1 MTLKFT
7 NVSYEYAPNSPFAH
21 HALKDINL
29 SIEMGKITAIIGA
42 TGSGKST
49 LVQLLN
55 GLLRP
60 TQGSVHVLN
69 TEIVAQSKPKNLKAL
84 RAKVG
89 LVFQFPEMQL
99 FEESIYKDVSFGPKN
114 FGFNDDEIKENVEI
128 ALNRVGI
135 AESLWQRS
143 PLDVSGGQKRRVAI
157 AGVLATEP
165 DVLVLDEPTAGLD
178 PQGAKA
184 MMRMFESLNRDHGKT
199 IIMVTHDMDHVLNT
213 ADNVVVLDQGSVVYS
228 GEAKSLFTTS
238 TILSD
243 LGFVAPKMIQLKA
256 LLDAKGFNTDG
267 LYDFE
272 SIVSV
277 IKEHRHE

>member
-29 SIEMGKITAIIGA
+29 SIEMGKVTAIIGA

-60 TQGSVHVLN
+60 TEGTVSVLGS
-69 TEIVAQSKPKNLKAL
+69 EIVAQSKPKNLKAL

-114 FGFNDDEIKENVEI
+114 FGFPEETIKSNVEM

-135 AESLWQRS
+135 DQALWQRS

-184 MMRMFESLNRDHGKT
+184 MMSMFESLNREHGKT
-199 IIMVTHDMDHVLNT
+199 IVMVTHDMDHVLNY
-213 ADNVVVLDQGSVVYS
+213 ADDVIVLDEGRVVYS
-228 GEAKSLFTTS
+228 GEAKALFTTS
-238 TILSD
+238 TILQD

-256 LLDAKGFNTDG
+256 LLEAKGIKTDG
-267 LYDFE
+267 MYDFE
-272 SIVSV
+272 SIVAV
-277 IKEHRHE
+277 IKEQHHE